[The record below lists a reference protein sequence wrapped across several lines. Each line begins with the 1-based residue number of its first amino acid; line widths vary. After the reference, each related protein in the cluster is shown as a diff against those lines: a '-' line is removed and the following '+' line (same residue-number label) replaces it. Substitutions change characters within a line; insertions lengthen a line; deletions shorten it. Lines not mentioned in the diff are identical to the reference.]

1 MARWSEWLMIGQ
13 SSFLND
19 KAYWVVSLCIHCS
32 ISSIDSFKVSIG
44 SFKTGVAQR
53 PILAWWLVWV
63 NAQNRIGTAVACILV
78 SMTAVACVLV
88 QIRLNGRYWLGGQG
102 QCSKWDRGHG
112 LVQICMLRSSQSG
125 AYNGVYAV
133 FKMTSFEKWH
143 VYGHDKGRPLFM
155 SMWGYLE
162 MYWCFDDYQIDLD
175 MTLKRVMGTAV
186 VSTGWY
192 AAAMVD
198 CTVHDRI
205 VTTYCRVESRSTDQ
219 WIMINIYDTEHDIA
233 VVVGVWQLAILI

>member
-13 SSFLND
+13 SGFLND

-53 PILAWWLVWV
+53 PILARWLVWV

-102 QCSKWDRGHG
+102 QCSKWNRGHR
-112 LVQICMLRSSQSG
+112 LVQICMLSNKIKPEWSRWHLLKSDMYMVMIKGIPSSCPCEATSRCIG
-125 AYNGVYAV
+125 A
-133 FKMTSFEKWH
+133 
-143 VYGHDKGRPLFM
+143 L
-155 SMWGYLE
+155 
-162 MYWCFDDYQIDLD
+162 
-175 MTLKRVMGTAV
+175 
-186 VSTGWY
+186 
-192 AAAMVD
+192 
-198 CTVHDRI
+198 
-205 VTTYCRVESRSTDQ
+205 
-219 WIMINIYDTEHDIA
+219 MIIR
-233 VVVGVWQLAILI
+233 